1 VSDLKYYEIQKKYNK
16 IEMMAVRDLW
26 KGELCEHRKSRLF
39 KRYQDARKRND
50 KYIQICSKIKLGIN
64 KSGIT
69 K

>member
-1 VSDLKYYEIQKKYNK
+1 
-16 IEMMAVRDLW
+16 MMAVRDLW